1 MSQDKSSALAASGD
15 AAKRNFTTDNK
26 ISGGCTTCGCEILVR
41 YHYDSGEP
49 IPNAPFQVT
58 DSNNHKI
65 KGKTDENGMFFIHDM
80 GCSTYELLLGEG
92 SDTFDPKK
100 TMENN
105 PVLMS
110 NPAYASFAGEYFSL
124 FVILREQGIV
134 QYGSVQQ
141 SVRMPLSDI
150 PEQYKLAL
158 KRFWELEKQLHRDDG
173 ELQREIRRVQHR
185 MSAEVASEASSVDN
199 AVLLLCEVIL
209 GCVPVVGQSMDVY
222 FLGQWCW
229 YSYKNPNLLNDTMHQ
244 IDGVLCVIGFVPGVG
259 DALKVSGNAITQALR
274 KLKGAKGNKQ
284 QDIEEATQI
293 IRRLSNG
300 NIVTWLTGIRSD
312 IRIYADKGKEI
323 LKTIKEA
330 LDLLVKGVSGERSW
344 IVALMADSFRAMVD
358 VLEKLIAIFT
368 IVTALIEAE
377 FAEFI
382 PQIMTQ
388 VIGSARPKGSCE
400 LSAMTVQKGG
410 SGDYRTEEEITEFN
424 QRVERP
430 GGLTMAEAS
439 MIPAIGILSG
449 ILGGGKSKVG
459 MAAKGGKN
467 STSSPPASPTSHTP
481 PIPPKQPHSPPT
493 DTPNAQDKSQPK
505 TGDNNQKNK
514 SSEHGRH
521 ASDENKN
528 PSDDGKTV
536 QTPTGAENVTPGART
551 PPNDGATA
559 AQEKAKTENGETK
572 TDPKKGEQN
581 GDPVDMATGAVVEQ
595 RTDIQVSSPLSLSLQ
610 RYYRSTGKRHP
621 GLLGTLWRTNWDI
634 SLTLNN
640 GVATLTDGEFNQA
653 FFALPNE
660 GESSRS
666 SSNPQW
672 RLTRQQG
679 ELVLQHV
686 GGLRYRFEYALGLQL
701 CLTSIDDVAGHR
713 VTFEWVLG
721 ELRWVALSD
730 GRLIHITS
738 EHQRITT
745 LTLCTPQRQPLKTLA
760 SYTYDDHGHLLSVR
774 ADEGHNFDYRY
785 SPEGWLLRW
794 SDLGSTWVEHDYDKK
809 GRAIRDRTSEGYWPG
824 HFEYDDDTLT
834 SHYHSGFGGVFS
846 YVRDERNNILSKRM
860 PDGGE
865 TRFEWVDNQLV
876 AETDPLGGRT
886 AYQRNDWG
894 QVTEVTLPDGATH
907 QYTYDDN
914 GQLLAYIDPLGSE
927 WHYQRNAAGQVVEVN
942 DPEGREW
949 LYRYGETGQ
958 LSTVIGPDGVLQ
970 RYQYNRRGLLSSLE
984 RDNAPPVAFRYD
996 DLDRLME
1003 RHIGHEA
1010 GVQVR
1015 RWEYDGVRES
1025 PSKVVYEDGS
1035 ETRFGYDVEGNL
1047 TAVTDAL
1054 GQRYQF
1060 RYGAF
1065 DNLLEATD
1073 PLGATVRYHYNAEAE
1088 FAGVTNSQGRDW
1100 TYGFD
1105 ASGRLSEERHYDGRV
1120 YRYQYDVADRLV
1132 QRTAP
1137 DGSALHYEHDAAGRI
1152 ARITAQKADGE
1163 TDGITVLDYDVA
1175 GRLTKA
1181 ASPDAVVEYAYNR
1194 AGQVTSETVN
1204 GEALQSGYDA
1214 GGQRAVVEG
1223 ILAPLQ
1229 LAWQSGRLSSLGIG
1243 SHQPLQFSHT
1253 AAGEEQRRSNGSGFA
1268 LRHEWSPTGLLQRQ
1282 ALEGAD
1288 GRVNDVLERRYQ
1300 YDVLDRLTGISDSHW
1315 GEQAFRLN
1323 GAGQVTAERRDEG
1336 RRRQA
1341 RLFGYDSEQNL
1352 CEVSQ
1357 IAPGLGETLKVQDAV
1372 VQASARYDAAGRVVE
1387 RGHTQYRYD
1396 DCGRLAMKRETRP
1409 GFRPKETYFDWDVQ
1423 DRLVRVSLPDGA
1435 RWRYRYDAFGRRINK
1450 VREGQVT
1457 SAQAVAR
1464 VAYRWD
1470 GDQLI
1475 GQQQYRADGSAAREV
1490 QWVYEPGSFRPLAQV
1505 EAQGDS
1511 TQLHYIVTDL
1521 TGTAR
1526 ELCSEEGEVHWRGE
1540 QGLWGA
1546 HREERRPIPLRRYLG
1561 DAANEEVYCELRY
1574 QGQLYDAETGLYY
1587 NRHRYYD
1594 AESGQYLSPDPIGL
1608 LGGIRPQA
1616 YVHNPLT
1623 RADPLGLA
1631 ESACE
1636 QRQRILD
1643 NIEASR
1649 RARESSN
1656 FLDYSTHN
1664 EWPPNRGF
1672 DGESSKFTLLPG
1684 STIDRYGTEYGTFA
1698 SPEGVPYRDRAL
1710 KPGADGRP
1718 YNVYE
1723 VVKPITVDAG
1733 DIKGWF
1739 GYEGGGT
1746 QYELPDKIINL
1757 VENGS
1762 LKRR

>member
-1 MSQDKSSALAASGD
+1 MSQKKQATLLSSEEAASRG
-15 AAKRNFTTDNK
+15 FSTDKK
-26 ISGGCTTCGCEILVR
+26 ISGGCVECGCEILIY

-49 IPNAPFQVT
+49 VPNAPFVLI
-58 DSNNHKI
+58 DSN
-65 KGKTDENGMFFIHDM
+65 KTEIHGQTDANGLCFIYDM
-80 GCSTYELLLGEG
+80 GCSTFELMLEEGE
-92 SDTFDPKK
+92 DEFTPQE
-100 TMENN
+100 TIQNN
-105 PVLMS
+105 PVLQS
-110 NPAYASFAGEYFSL
+110 TPGYAALAGEYFTL
-124 FVILREQGIV
+124 FLLLRKQGLV
-134 QYGSVQQ
+134 TYDADDS
-141 SVRMPLSDI
+141 SDRHIDVDGAGIFTSI
-150 PEQYKLAL
+150 PDEYTKAYR
-158 KRFWELEKQLHRDDG
+158 RFWELDKKINRGNRQLKQAINKIHHSLA
-173 ELQREIRRVQHR
+173 
-185 MSAEVASEASSVDN
+185 AETADAGGDDN
-199 AVLLLCEVIL
+199 AALMMFCEIIL
-209 GCVPVVGQSMDVY
+209 GCIPVVGQALDVY
-222 FLGQWCW
+222 SIGEWCW
-229 YSYKNPNLLNDTMHQ
+229 QTHEDPKLMDDPLHVAG
-244 IDGVLCVIGFVPGVG
+244 GVLCVIGVIPGLG
-259 DALKVSGNAITQALR
+259 DAIKVSGRAIIKALR
-274 KLKGAKGNKQ
+274 NASSPAAVQFAIK
-284 QDIEEATQI
+284 T
-293 IRRLSNG
+293 IRSLSNG
-300 NIVTWLTGIRSD
+300 N
-312 IRIYADKGKEI
+312 
-323 LKTIKEA
+323 
-330 LDLLVKGVSGERSW
+330 LVKGVTKLRGLLKEYGQKGKAMLATMQQALVTAMKASEKDGW
-344 IVALMADSFRAMVD
+344 IVALMKDRFSKMLDYLDQLVKRYDEAIAT
-358 VLEKLIAIFT
+358 LEKEFDKFIPL
-368 IVTALIEAE
+368 IVTR
-377 FAEFI
+377 
-382 PQIMTQ
+382 
-388 VIGSARPKGSCE
+388 VSGSPRPKGSFAKKADTPQSHTTAE
-400 LSAMTVQKGG
+400 SRATNQSAGSKPADSPTATKQGDAKPDGDKGK
-410 SGDYRTEEEITEFN
+410 DHRPKKPTTEENTPRKSEPSKPTDAIEEKPKPKEP
-424 QRVERP
+424 VKKKSEAP
-430 GGLTMAEAS
+430 PEEAS
-439 MIPAIGILSG
+439 SINAGSNTEKPSG
-449 ILGGGKSKVG
+449 K
-459 MAAKGGKN
+459 KG
-467 STSSPPASPTSHTP
+467 
-481 PIPPKQPHSPPT
+481 
-493 DTPNAQDKSQPK
+493 AQQDA
-505 TGDNNQKNK
+505 NNQNGTNK
-514 SSEHGRH
+514 ADSKDS
-521 ASDENKN
+521 
-528 PSDDGKTV
+528 
-536 QTPTGAENVTPGART
+536 
-551 PPNDGATA
+551 
-559 AQEKAKTENGETK
+559 
-572 TDPKKGEQN
+572 KKN
-581 GDPVDMATGAVVEQ
+581 GDPVDMATGAVVEK
-595 RTDIQVSSPLSLSLQ
+595 RTDIQLAGTLPLSLQ
-610 RYYRSTGKRHP
+610 RYYRSTGERYA
-621 GLLGTLWRTNWDI
+621 GLLGRLWRTNWDT

-653 FFALPNE
+653 FFVLPNE
-660 GESSRS
+660 GDVSRS
-666 SSNPQW
+666 PSNPQW
-672 RLTRQQG
+672 RLTRQQS
-679 ELVLQHV
+679 ELVLHHV
-686 GGLRYRFEYALGLQL
+686 DGLRYRFEHALGLQL
-701 CLTSIDDVAGHR
+701 CLTSIEDAAGNR
-713 VTFEWVLG
+713 VTFEWMLG
-721 ELRWVALSD
+721 ELCWVMLSD
-730 GRLIHITS
+730 GRLIHVTTDRR
-738 EHQRITT
+738 RITA

-760 SYTYDDHGHLLSVR
+760 SYTYDDSGHLLSVR
-774 ADEGHNFDYRY
+774 ADEGRNFDYRY
-785 SPEGWLLRW
+785 SSEGWLLRW

-834 SHYHSGFGGVFS
+834 SHYHSGFGGIFS
-846 YVRDERNNILSKRM
+846 YVRDERNNILLQRT

-865 TRFEWVDNQLV
+865 TSYEWVDNQLV

-886 AYQRNDWG
+886 MYQRNDWG
-894 QVTEVTLPDGATH
+894 QVTEVILPDGATH
-907 QYTYDDN
+907 QYAYDDN

-927 WHYQRNAAGQVVEVN
+927 WRYQRNTAGQVVEVN

-949 LYRYGETGQ
+949 LYSYGETGQ

-970 RYQYNRRGLLSSLE
+970 RYHYNRRGLLSSLE
-984 RDNAPPVAFRYD
+984 RDNAPPVMFRYD
-996 DLDRLME
+996 DLNRLTE

-1105 ASGRLSEERHYDGRV
+1105 RSGRLSEERHYDGRV
-1120 YRYQYDVADRLV
+1120 YRYHYDVADRLV

-1152 ARITAQKADGE
+1152 TCITARKADGE
-1163 TDGITVLDYDVA
+1163 TDGITELAYDVA

-1204 GEALQSGYDA
+1204 GEAVQSGYDA

-1253 AAGEEQRRSNGSGFA
+1253 AAGEEQRRTNGSGFS

-1372 VQASARYDAAGRVVE
+1372 VQASARYDAAGRVIE

-1396 DCGRLAMKRETRP
+1396 DCGRLAVKRETRP

-1450 VREGQVT
+1450 VREGQVP

-1526 ELCSEEGEVHWRGE
+1526 ELCSEEGEVRWRGE

-1561 DAANEEVYCELRY
+1561 DAANEDVYCELRY

-1608 LGGIRPQA
+1608 LGGNRPQG
-1616 YVHNPLT
+1616 YVHNPLMWV
-1623 RADPLGLA
+1623 DPLGLA
-1631 ESACE
+1631 KAGCPMGEILADADRWSLANVSDRQKGMIKDKLSVVKERSKALNSKMREHFNANESKIISEWEKQTGMSWPKLA
-1636 QRQRILD
+1636 
-1643 NIEASR
+1643 NGK
-1649 RARESSN
+1649 RATPHHVIPIKNGGS
-1656 FLDYSTHN
+1656 N
-1664 EWPPNRGF
+1664 EWWNMIPVEHPHTGTIHGKDSALRKHMPYQKQGGKIW
-1672 DGESSKFTLLPG
+1672 DLL
-1684 STIDRYGTEYGTFA
+1684 
-1698 SPEGVPYRDRAL
+1698 
-1710 KPGADGRP
+1710 GR
-1718 YNVYE
+1718 
-1723 VVKPITVDAG
+1723 
-1733 DIKGWF
+1733 
-1739 GYEGGGT
+1739 
-1746 QYELPDKIINL
+1746 
-1757 VENGS
+1757 
-1762 LKRR
+1762 

>member
-1 MSQDKSSALAASGD
+1 
-15 AAKRNFTTDNK
+15 
-26 ISGGCTTCGCEILVR
+26 
-41 YHYDSGEP
+41 
-49 IPNAPFQVT
+49 
-58 DSNNHKI
+58 
-65 KGKTDENGMFFIHDM
+65 
-80 GCSTYELLLGEG
+80 
-92 SDTFDPKK
+92 
-100 TMENN
+100 
-105 PVLMS
+105 
-110 NPAYASFAGEYFSL
+110 
-124 FVILREQGIV
+124 
-134 QYGSVQQ
+134 
-141 SVRMPLSDI
+141 MP
-150 PEQYKLAL
+150 
-158 KRFWELEKQLHRDDG
+158 
-173 ELQREIRRVQHR
+173 
-185 MSAEVASEASSVDN
+185 
-199 AVLLLCEVIL
+199 
-209 GCVPVVGQSMDVY
+209 
-222 FLGQWCW
+222 
-229 YSYKNPNLLNDTMHQ
+229 
-244 IDGVLCVIGFVPGVG
+244 
-259 DALKVSGNAITQALR
+259 
-274 KLKGAKGNKQ
+274 
-284 QDIEEATQI
+284 
-293 IRRLSNG
+293 
-300 NIVTWLTGIRSD
+300 
-312 IRIYADKGKEI
+312 
-323 LKTIKEA
+323 
-330 LDLLVKGVSGERSW
+330 
-344 IVALMADSFRAMVD
+344 
-358 VLEKLIAIFT
+358 
-368 IVTALIEAE
+368 
-377 FAEFI
+377 
-382 PQIMTQ
+382 
-388 VIGSARPKGSCE
+388 
-400 LSAMTVQKGG
+400 
-410 SGDYRTEEEITEFN
+410 
-424 QRVERP
+424 
-430 GGLTMAEAS
+430 
-439 MIPAIGILSG
+439 
-449 ILGGGKSKVG
+449 
-459 MAAKGGKN
+459 
-467 STSSPPASPTSHTP
+467 
-481 PIPPKQPHSPPT
+481 
-493 DTPNAQDKSQPK
+493 
-505 TGDNNQKNK
+505 
-514 SSEHGRH
+514 
-521 ASDENKN
+521 
-528 PSDDGKTV
+528 
-536 QTPTGAENVTPGART
+536 
-551 PPNDGATA
+551 
-559 AQEKAKTENGETK
+559 
-572 TDPKKGEQN
+572 
-581 GDPVDMATGAVVEQ
+581 
-595 RTDIQVSSPLSLSLQ
+595 
-610 RYYRSTGKRHP
+610 
-621 GLLGTLWRTNWDI
+621 
-634 SLTLNN
+634 
-640 GVATLTDGEFNQA
+640 
-653 FFALPNE
+653 
-660 GESSRS
+660 
-666 SSNPQW
+666 
-672 RLTRQQG
+672 
-679 ELVLQHV
+679 
-686 GGLRYRFEYALGLQL
+686 
-701 CLTSIDDVAGHR
+701 
-713 VTFEWVLG
+713 
-721 ELRWVALSD
+721 
-730 GRLIHITS
+730 
-738 EHQRITT
+738 
-745 LTLCTPQRQPLKTLA
+745 
-760 SYTYDDHGHLLSVR
+760 
-774 ADEGHNFDYRY
+774 DEGRNFDYRY

-794 SDLGSTWVEHDYDKK
+794 SDLDSTWVEHDYDKK

-824 HFEYDDDTLT
+824 HFEYDDETLT

-865 TRFEWVDNQLV
+865 TRFEWADNQLV

-886 AYQRNDWG
+886 VYQRNDWG
-894 QVTEVTLPDGATH
+894 QVTEVTLPDSGTH
-907 QYTYDDN
+907 QYAYDDS

-927 WHYQRNAAGQVVEVN
+927 WHYQRNAAGQIVELN

-949 LYRYGETGQ
+949 LYRYGEAGQ

-970 RYQYNRRGLLSSLE
+970 RYHYNRRGLLSSLE
-984 RDNAPPVAFRYD
+984 RDNAPLVMFRYD
-996 DLDRLME
+996 DLDRLTE

-1105 ASGRLSEERHYDGRV
+1105 GSGRLSEERHYDGRV

-1152 ARITAQKADGE
+1152 TRITAQKADGE
-1163 TDGITVLDYDVA
+1163 TDGITALDYDVA

-1204 GEALQSGYDA
+1204 GEAVQSGYDA

-1253 AAGEEQRRSNGSGFA
+1253 AAGEEQRRSNSSGFA

-1341 RLFGYDSEQNL
+1341 LLFGYDSEQNL

-1372 VQASARYDAAGRVVE
+1372 VQTSARYDAAGRVVE

-1396 DCGRLAMKRETRP
+1396 DCGRLAMKRETRQ

-1435 RWRYRYDAFGRRINK
+1435 RWRYRYDAFGRRVSK
-1450 VREGQVT
+1450 VREGQLP

-1526 ELCSEEGEVHWRGE
+1526 ELCSEEGDVHWRGE

-1561 DAANEEVYCELRY
+1561 MRQTRKCTASCAIRGNCTIRKR
-1574 QGQLYDAETGLYY
+1574 GFTTTGIVTMM
-1587 NRHRYYD
+1587 R
-1594 AESGQYLSPDPIGL
+1594 
-1608 LGGIRPQA
+1608 
-1616 YVHNPLT
+1616 
-1623 RADPLGLA
+1623 RAD
-1631 ESACE
+1631 SIC
-1636 QRQRILD
+1636 
-1643 NIEASR
+1643 R
-1649 RARESSN
+1649 RTR
-1656 FLDYSTHN
+1656 
-1664 EWPPNRGF
+1664 
-1672 DGESSKFTLLPG
+1672 
-1684 STIDRYGTEYGTFA
+1684 
-1698 SPEGVPYRDRAL
+1698 
-1710 KPGADGRP
+1710 
-1718 YNVYE
+1718 
-1723 VVKPITVDAG
+1723 
-1733 DIKGWF
+1733 
-1739 GYEGGGT
+1739 
-1746 QYELPDKIINL
+1746 
-1757 VENGS
+1757 
-1762 LKRR
+1762 

>member
-1 MSQDKSSALAASGD
+1 MSQNKQATLLSSEDAASRG
-15 AAKRNFTTDNK
+15 FSTDKK
-26 ISGGCTTCGCEILVR
+26 ISGGCVECGCEILIY

-49 IPNAPFQVT
+49 VPNAPFVLI
-58 DSNNHKI
+58 DSN
-65 KGKTDENGMFFIHDM
+65 KTEIHGQTDANGLCFIYDM
-80 GCSTYELLLGEG
+80 GCSTFELMLEEGE
-92 SDTFDPKK
+92 DKFTPQE
-100 TMENN
+100 TIQNN
-105 PVLMS
+105 PVLQS
-110 NPAYASFAGEYFSL
+110 TPGYAALAGEYFTL
-124 FVILREQGIV
+124 FLLLRKQGLVTYDADDSSDRHVDVDGAGILT
-134 QYGSVQQ
+134 S
-141 SVRMPLSDI
+141 I
-150 PEQYKLAL
+150 PDDYKKAY
-158 KRFWELEKQLHRDDG
+158 KRFWELDKQINRGNRQLKQAINKIHHS
-173 ELQREIRRVQHR
+173 LA
-185 MSAEVASEASSVDN
+185 AETADAGGDDN
-199 AVLLLCEVIL
+199 AALMMFCEIIL
-209 GCVPVVGQSMDVY
+209 GCIPVVGQALDVY
-222 FLGQWCW
+222 SIGEWCW
-229 YSYKNPNLLNDTMHQ
+229 QTHEDPKLMDDPLHVAG
-244 IDGVLCVIGFVPGVG
+244 GVLCVIGVIPGLG
-259 DALKVSGNAITQALR
+259 DAIKVSGRAIIKALR
-274 KLKGAKGNKQ
+274 NASSPAAVQFAIK
-284 QDIEEATQI
+284 T
-293 IRRLSNG
+293 IRSLSNG
-300 NIVTWLTGIRSD
+300 N
-312 IRIYADKGKEI
+312 
-323 LKTIKEA
+323 
-330 LDLLVKGVSGERSW
+330 LVKGVTELRGLLKEYGKKGKAMLLTMQQALVTAMKASEKDGW
-344 IVALMADSFRAMVD
+344 IVALMKDRFSKMLDYLDQLVKRYDEAIAT
-358 VLEKLIAIFT
+358 LEKEFDKFIPL
-368 IVTALIEAE
+368 IVTR
-377 FAEFI
+377 
-382 PQIMTQ
+382 
-388 VIGSARPKGSCE
+388 VSGSPRPKGSFAKKADAPQSHTTAE
-400 LSAMTVQKGG
+400 SRAASPSSG
-410 SGDYRTEEEITEFN
+410 SKSEPTDAPTATK
-424 QRVERP
+424 QSDAKP
-430 GGLTMAEAS
+430 GGDKGKDQRPKKQSPEDNVPHKSEPSKPTDAIEEKPKPKAPVEKKSQSAPAEAEN
-439 MIPAIGILSG
+439 INA
-449 ILGGGKSKVG
+449 
-459 MAAKGGKN
+459 GKN
-467 STSSPPASPTSHTP
+467 TEKPSG
-481 PIPPKQPHSPPT
+481 KKG
-493 DTPNAQDKSQPK
+493 AQAEAQS
-505 TGDNNQKNK
+505 N
-514 SSEHGRH
+514 
-521 ASDENKN
+521 
-528 PSDDGKTV
+528 DGKT
-536 QTPTGAENVTPGART
+536 PADSKNSK
-551 PPNDGATA
+551 
-559 AQEKAKTENGETK
+559 EK
-572 TDPKKGEQN
+572 

-595 RTDIQVSSPLSLSLQ
+595 RTDIQLTGTLPLSLQ
-610 RYYRSTGKRHP
+610 RYYRSTGERYA
-621 GLLGTLWRTNWDI
+621 GLLGRLWRTNWDI

-653 FFALPNE
+653 FFVLPNE
-660 GESSRS
+660 GEVSRS
-666 SSNPQW
+666 PSNLQW

-679 ELVLQHV
+679 ELVLHHV
-686 GGLRYRFEYALGLQL
+686 DGLRYRFEHALGLQL
-701 CLTSIDDVAGHR
+701 CLTSIEDTAGNR
-713 VTFEWVLG
+713 VTFEWMLSD
-721 ELRWVALSD
+721 LCWVVLSD
-730 GRLIHITS
+730 GRLIHVTT
-738 EHQRITT
+738 ERRRITA

-760 SYTYDDHGHLLSVR
+760 SYTYDEHGHLLSIR
-774 ADEGHNFDYRY
+774 ADEGRNFDYRY

-824 HFEYDDDTLT
+824 HFEYDDNTLT

-846 YVRDERNNILSKRM
+846 YVRDERNNILLQRT

-865 TRFEWVDNQLV
+865 TRYEWVDNQLV

-907 QYTYDDN
+907 QYEYDDN

-970 RYQYNRRGLLSSLE
+970 RYHYNRRGLLSSLE
-984 RDNAPPVAFRYD
+984 RDNAPAVMFRYD
-996 DLDRLME
+996 DLDRLTE

-1105 ASGRLSEERHYDGRV
+1105 PSGRLSEERHYDGRV

-1152 ARITAQKADGE
+1152 TRITAQKADGE
-1163 TDGITVLDYDVA
+1163 TDGITELAYDVA

-1204 GEALQSGYDA
+1204 GEAVQSGYDA

-1253 AAGEEQRRSNGSGFA
+1253 AAGEEQRRTNGCGFA

-1435 RWRYRYDAFGRRINK
+1435 RWRYRYDAFGRRVSK
-1450 VREGQVT
+1450 VREGQVP

-1475 GQQQYRADGSAAREV
+1475 GQQQYYADGSAAREV

-1511 TQLHYIVTDL
+1511 TQLHYIVADL

-1526 ELCSEEGEVHWRGE
+1526 ELCSEEGEVRWRGE

-1608 LGGIRPQA
+1608 GGGIRPQG
-1616 YVHNPLT
+1616 YVHNPLEWV
-1623 RADPLGLA
+1623 DPLGLA
-1631 ESACE
+1631 ESGCSGDPNSNKSDKTRKPVAGKITGYTKHGLN
-1636 QRQRILD
+1636 QAVGRNGGKGVNAKDMLD
-1643 NIEASR
+1643 AVKNPKKVVENANGTTRYQGKRATVVLNQEGKVVTTFGKSRGPEIWSQGTSRVSGSGSAQR
-1649 RARESSN
+1649 RAN
-1656 FLDYSTHN
+1656 DL
-1664 EWPPNRGF
+1664 GF
-1672 DGESSKFTLLPG
+1672 S
-1684 STIDRYGTEYGTFA
+1684 
-1698 SPEGVPYRDRAL
+1698 
-1710 KPGADGRP
+1710 
-1718 YNVYE
+1718 YNPKMV
-1723 VVKPITVDAG
+1723 
-1733 DIKGWF
+1733 
-1739 GYEGGGT
+1739 
-1746 QYELPDKIINL
+1746 
-1757 VENGS
+1757 
-1762 LKRR
+1762 R

>member
-26 ISGGCTTCGCEILVR
+26 ISGGCTTCGCEILVY
-41 YHYDSGEP
+41 YHYDSGDP
-49 IPNAPFQVT
+49 IPNAPFQLT
-58 DSNNHKI
+58 DSRDHKI
-65 KGKTDENGMFFIHDM
+65 EGKTDDNGMFFIHDM
-80 GCSTYELLLGEG
+80 GCGTFELLMGEG
-92 SDTFDPKK
+92 SDTFDPQE
-100 TMENN
+100 TVQNN
-105 PVLMS
+105 PVFQS
-110 NPAYASFAGEYFSL
+110 NPEYMALSGEYFSL
-124 FVILREQGIV
+124 FIILREKGFLEYNAV
-134 QYGSVQQ
+134 QNAVVSKLSFWESV
-141 SVRMPLSDI
+141 PD
-150 PEQYKLAL
+150 EYKPAL
-158 KRFWELEKQLHRDDG
+158 KRFQKLEMIIRRDNGPLKQ
-173 ELQREIRRVQHR
+173 EIRRIQHR
-185 MSAEVASEASSVDN
+185 LSAEVASKAASIDD
-199 AVLLLCEVIL
+199 AVLLFCEVIL
-209 GCVPVVGQSMDVY
+209 GCIPVVGQAMDVY
-222 FLGQWCW
+222 FLGEWCW
-229 YSYKNPNLLNDTMHQ
+229 DSYKKPELMEDTMHR
-244 IDGVLCVIGFVPGVG
+244 IDGVLCVIGFVPGAG
-259 DALKVSGNAITQALR
+259 DALKISGNAITKAMR
-274 KLKGAKGNKQ
+274 KFKGNKT
-284 QDIEEATQI
+284 QDIQEATRT
-293 IRRLSNG
+293 IRSLSNG
-300 NIVTWLTGIRSD
+300 DVVKWLTAIRGD
-312 IRIYADKGKEI
+312 IRKYAQDGK
-323 LKTIKEA
+323 A
-330 LDLLVKGVSGERSW
+330 LLITMKQALNLLVTGASGGRSW
-344 IVALMADSFRAMVD
+344 IVTLMADTFQLLVN
-358 VLEKLIAIFT
+358 VLGLLIELFDS
-368 IVTALIEAE
+368 VVGLIEAE
-377 FAEFI
+377 FAAFI
-382 PQIMTQ
+382 PKIMTQ
-388 VIGSARPKGSCE
+388 IIASSLPKGSCD
-400 LSAMTVQKGG
+400 LSAMAMDVQKGE
-410 SGDYRTEEEITEFN
+410 SGDYRTDEEIDEHTK
-424 QRVERP
+424 RASASDGSLGIMATV
-430 GGLTMAEAS
+430 LAATMA
-439 MIPAIGILSG
+439 
-449 ILGGGKSKVG
+449 LGRGGGHNKGKLGVSETGAAGGKS
-459 MAAKGGKN
+459 N
-467 STSSPPASPTSHTP
+467 STGSTHASQTSHTSSE
-481 PIPPKQPHSPPT
+481 QPHSM
-493 DTPNAQDKSQPK
+493 
-505 TGDNNQKNK
+505 
-514 SSEHGRH
+514 SSETPQSAKPKSE
-521 ASDENKN
+521 ASSDKKPPQKPDEVKSKDEAT
-528 PSDDGKTV
+528 PKDDKETIELPKGT
-536 QTPTGAENVTPGART
+536 QPITPGAAHPSKSGDDGAAQKKARDQ
-551 PPNDGATA
+551 NDG
-559 AQEKAKTENGETK
+559 TEADSNNGEQK
-572 TDPKKGEQN
+572 

-595 RTDIQVSSPLSLSLQ
+595 RTDIQVSSPLPLSLQ

-660 GESSRS
+660 GEISRS

-679 ELVLQHV
+679 ELVLHHV

-701 CLTSIDDVAGHR
+701 CLTSIDDAAGNR

-730 GRLIHITS
+730 GRLIHVTS
-738 EHQRITT
+738 EHQKITT

-760 SYTYDDHGHLLSVR
+760 SYTYDERGHLLSVR
-774 ADEGHNFDYRY
+774 ADEGRNFDYRY

-846 YVRDERNNILSKRM
+846 YVRDERNNILLKRT

-876 AETDPLGGRT
+876 VETDPLGGRT
-886 AYQRNDWG
+886 AYQRNEWG

-907 QYTYDDN
+907 QYAYDDN
-914 GQLLAYIDPLGSE
+914 GQLQAYIDPLGSE

-970 RYQYNRRGLLSSLE
+970 RYHYNRRGLLSSLE
-984 RDNAPPVAFRYD
+984 RDNAPAVMFRYD
-996 DLDRLME
+996 DLDRLTE

-1035 ETRFGYDVEGNL
+1035 ETQFGYDVEGNL

-1105 ASGRLSEERHYDGRV
+1105 SSGRLNEERHYDGRM

-1152 ARITAQKADGE
+1152 TRITARKADGE
-1163 TDGITVLDYDVA
+1163 TDGITVLEYDVA

-1204 GEALQSGYDA
+1204 GEAVQSGYDA

-1253 AAGEEQRRSNGSGFA
+1253 AAGEEQRRNNGSGFA

-1357 IAPGLGETLKVQDAV
+1357 IAPGLGESLKVQDAV
-1372 VQASARYDAAGRVVE
+1372 VQSSARYDAAGRVVE

-1435 RWRYRYDAFGRRINK
+1435 RWRYRYDALGRRINK
-1450 VREGQVT
+1450 VREGQLP

-1475 GQQQYRADGSAAREV
+1475 GQQQYYADGSAAREV

-1526 ELCSEEGEVHWRGE
+1526 ELCSEEGEIRWRGE

-1608 LGGIRPQA
+1608 RGGIRPQG
-1616 YVHNPLT
+1616 YVHNPLEWV
-1623 RADPLGLA
+1623 DPLGLEKKDKLYIPRDKDGNLIPLDKQKVNGQDIPLPHPQA
-1631 ESACE
+1631 EGRAHTVLGGTVSSISGEEYRQSATFPA
-1636 QRQRILD
+1636 Q
-1643 NIEASR
+1643 
-1649 RARESSN
+1649 
-1656 FLDYSTHN
+1656 T
-1664 EWPPNRGF
+1664 WP
-1672 DGESSKFTLLPG
+1672 L
-1684 STIDRYGTEYGTFA
+1684 
-1698 SPEGVPYRDRAL
+1698 
-1710 KPGADGRP
+1710 ADGQP
-1718 YNVYE
+1718 VPLSE
-1723 VVKPITVDAG
+1723 VHWSDHGQPHHHTNPHQHI
-1733 DIKGWF
+1733 F
-1739 GYEGGGT
+1739 NYEGKDGW
-1746 QYELPDKIINL
+1746 
-1757 VENGS
+1757 
-1762 LKRR
+1762 KRGNQSFFDPTKGN

>member
-1 MSQDKSSALAASGD
+1 
-15 AAKRNFTTDNK
+15 
-26 ISGGCTTCGCEILVR
+26 
-41 YHYDSGEP
+41 
-49 IPNAPFQVT
+49 
-58 DSNNHKI
+58 
-65 KGKTDENGMFFIHDM
+65 MFFIHDM
-80 GCSTYELLLGEG
+80 GCGTFELLMGEG

-100 TMENN
+100 TVQNN

-110 NPAYASFAGEYFSL
+110 NPAYASFAGEYFTL
-124 FVILREQGIV
+124 FVMLSKQGLV
-134 QYGSVQQ
+134 EYGAVQQ
-141 SVRMPLSDI
+141 SVRMPQSMI
-150 PEQYKLAL
+150 PDEYKPAL
-158 KRFWELEKQLHRDDG
+158 KRFWVLERQLYGSDG
-173 ELQREIRRVQHR
+173 ELQREIRRIQHQL
-185 MSAEVASEASSVDN
+185 SAELASRAASIDD

-209 GCVPVVGQSMDVY
+209 GCVPVVGQAMDVY

-229 YSYKNPNLLNDTMHQ
+229 NSYENPDLLKDTMHQ

-259 DALKVSGNAITQALR
+259 DALKVSGNAITKAMR
-274 KLKGAKGNKQ
+274 KLKGGKGDDAQN
-284 QDIEEATQI
+284 IREATQI
-293 IRRLSNG
+293 IRGLGNG
-300 NIVTWLTGIRSD
+300 NIVNWLTSIRAS
-312 IRIYADKGKEI
+312 IREYAAKGKALLE
-323 LKTIKEA
+323 TIKEA
-330 LDLLVKGVSGERSW
+330 LDLLVNGLSGGRSW
-344 IVALMADSFRAMVD
+344 IVTLMADTFQLLVN
-358 VLEKLIAIFT
+358 VLGLLLELFDS
-368 IVTALIEAE
+368 IVGLIEAE
-377 FAEFI
+377 FAAFI
-382 PQIMTQ
+382 PKIMTQ
-388 VIGSARPKGSCE
+388 IIASSRPKGSTG
-400 LSAMTVQKGG
+400 LSAMDVQKGE
-410 SGDYRTEEEITEFN
+410 SGDYRSDDEVAKDKALSGESGVSSGIAAT
-424 QRVERP
+424 V
-430 GGLTMAEAS
+430 LAS
-439 MIPAIGILSG
+439 MAVLAGR
-449 ILGGGKSKVG
+449 GGGHNKGKLGISETG
-459 MAAKGGKN
+459 AAGGQGHATGSTHAAQTSHTSSEQSH
-467 STSSPPASPTSHTP
+467 STSSETSPQHAKPQSEASGDQKPPQQPEDVTRKDNGTP
-481 PIPPKQPHSPPT
+481 QDDKDTIALPQGTQPI
-493 DTPNAQDKSQPK
+493 
-505 TGDNNQKNK
+505 
-514 SSEHGRH
+514 
-521 ASDENKN
+521 
-528 PSDDGKTV
+528 
-536 QTPTGAENVTPGART
+536 TPGAT
-551 PPNDGATA
+551 HETKPDTA
-559 AQEKAKTENGETK
+559 AQDRAREQNDGTGA
-572 TDPKKGEQN
+572 DSKKGERN

-595 RTDIQVSSPLSLSLQ
+595 RTDFQVSSPLPLSLQ
-610 RYYRSTGKRHP
+610 RDYRSTGKRYS

-634 SLTLNN
+634 SLMLDN

-660 GESSRS
+660 GEFSRAA
-666 SSNPQW
+666 SNPEW
-672 RLTRQQG
+672 RLTRQAGQ
-679 ELVLQHV
+679 LVLQHV
-686 GGLRYRFEYALGLQL
+686 GGLRYRFEYARGLQL
-701 CLTSIDDVAGHR
+701 CLTSIENAAGHR
-713 VTFEWVLG
+713 VTFEWVWG

-730 GRLIHITS
+730 GRLIHVMS
-738 EHQRITT
+738 ERQRITT
-745 LTLCTPQRQPLKTLA
+745 LTLCTPQRQPLKTLVR
-760 SYTYDDHGHLLSVR
+760 YTYDEHGHLLRVR
-774 ADEGHNFDYRY
+774 ADEGRNFDYRY

-794 SDLGSTWVEHDYDKK
+794 SDLGSTWVEHDYDKQ
-809 GRAIRDRTSEGYWPG
+809 GRAIRDSTSEGYWPG
-824 HFEYDDDTLT
+824 HFDYDDETLT

-846 YVRDERNNILSKRM
+846 YVRDARNNILLKRT

-865 TRFEWVDNQLV
+865 TRYEWVDNQLV

-894 QVTEVTLPDGATH
+894 QVTDVTLPDGATH
-907 QYTYDDN
+907 HYTYDDN
-914 GQLLAYIDPLGSE
+914 GQLLAYTDPLGHA
-927 WHYQRNAAGQVVEVN
+927 WRYQRNAAGQVVEVN

-949 LYRYGETGQ
+949 LYRYDDTGL
-958 LSTVIGPDGVLQ
+958 LSTVIGPDGALQ
-970 RYQYNRRGLLSSLE
+970 RYHYNRRGLLSRLE

-996 DLDRLME
+996 DLDRLTE
-1003 RHIGHEA
+1003 RHIGHDA

-1015 RWEYDGVRES
+1015 RWEYDGVRAS

-1047 TAVTDAL
+1047 TVVTDAL

-1105 ASGRLSEERHYDGRV
+1105 SSGRLSEERHYDGRV

-1152 ARITAQKADGE
+1152 TRITACKADGE
-1163 TDGITVLDYDVA
+1163 TDGITELAYDMA

-1181 ASPDAVVEYAYNR
+1181 ASPDAVVEYSYNR

-1204 GEALQSGYDA
+1204 GEVVQSGYDA
-1214 GGQRAVVEG
+1214 GGQRAVVDG

-1253 AAGEEQRRSNGSGFA
+1253 SAGEEQRRSNGSGFS

-1372 VQASARYDAAGRVVE
+1372 VQSVARYDAAGRVIE

-1396 DCGRLAMKRETRP
+1396 DCGRLVVKRETRA

-1435 RWRYRYDAFGRRINK
+1435 RWRYRYDAFGRRVSK
-1450 VREGQVT
+1450 VREGQLP

-1475 GQQQYRADGSAAREV
+1475 GQQQYYADGSAAREV

-1526 ELCSEEGEVHWRGE
+1526 ELCSEEGEVRWRGE

-1574 QGQLYDAETGLYY
+1574 QGQLFDAETGLYY
-1587 NRHRYYD
+1587 NRHRYFD
-1594 AESGQYLSPDPIGL
+1594 PETAQYLSADPIGL
-1608 LGGIRPQA
+1608 AGSIRPQG
-1616 YVHNPLT
+1616 YVFNPLEWV
-1623 RADPLGLA
+1623 DPLGLEKKGPHSDKVPLSRNSARKLLKSRGLNKQIQHDTVNSFDGQIYASQGKKGDVFTITEDTPGSASQVYVTRGSAGATAA
-1631 ESACE
+1631 E
-1636 QRQRILD
+1636 
-1643 NIEASR
+1643 R
-1649 RARESSN
+1649 RAN
-1656 FLDYSTHN
+1656 LAL
-1664 EWPPNRGF
+1664 PPNNSASYEGKVMLTR
-1672 DGESSKFTLLPG
+1672 DQVLL
-1684 STIDRYGTEYGTFA
+1684 
-1698 SPEGVPYRDRAL
+1698 EGRVAPQ
-1710 KPGADGRP
+1710 PQWGADK
-1718 YNVYE
+1718 V
-1723 VVKPITVDAG
+1723 
-1733 DIKGWF
+1733 
-1739 GYEGGGT
+1739 GGGWQVVT
-1746 QYELPDKIINL
+1746 GGGKYSGATKLIP
-1757 VENGS
+1757 
-1762 LKRR
+1762 